1 MTMLCGVSCPAEHR
15 YLYMKNYV
23 LPQEHILKLTVN
35 DALHI
40 TMICTNAA
48 LPEMIIG
55 YLYNE
60 GLISAARDVL
70 SVEVSGDGCG
80 ASALIRQLSLEGK
93 AAIKASGM
101 GAPLLITEAESAYRP
116 VKRRY
121 SADYICGC
129 AEELDG
135 AAQMYSRT
143 GGVHCSALFD
153 GGRLLSLFED
163 IGRHNTLDKIAG
175 DCLIR
180 EVDTDDTLLL
190 TTGRVSSDMVRK
202 AGRLGV
208 SAIASYSTTTDT
220 AHALA
225 SAAGMS
231 LVTYLKRTPL
241 RVLCGEERIV

>member
-1 MTMLCGVSCPAEHR
+1 M
-15 YLYMKNYV
+15 
-23 LPQEHILKLTVN
+23 TVN
-35 DALHI
+35 DALRI

-48 LPEMIIG
+48 LPELIIG

-60 GLISAARDVL
+60 GLISAACDVL
-70 SVEVSGDGCG
+70 SLEVSGDGCG
-80 ASALIRQLSLEGK
+80 AAAHIRELSLDGK
-93 AAIKASGM
+93 AAVKASGM
-101 GAPLLITEAESAYRP
+101 GAPLLITDAELECRP
-116 VKRRY
+116 IKRRY
-121 SADYICGC
+121 SADYISGC
-129 AEELDG
+129 VETLDS
-135 AAQMYSRT
+135 AARMYSRT

-153 GGRLLSLFED
+153 GSRLLSLFED

-180 EVDTDDTLLL
+180 DVDAEDTLLL

-208 SAIASYSTTTDT
+208 SAIASYSTATDT
-220 AHALA
+220 AFALA